1 MKKYIF
7 TESQIKKII
16 DNQIVENKDL
26 QEQSMGSAVTTNT
39 LPQME
44 YVFFQDPSLIEKI
57 KKQGVFKVIRFEN
70 TGKGI
75 KLNGTPIKEGQII
88 NVNTKISIPMSSS
101 IIVSG
106 MGIKGNPPARI
117 SFGIDRLQFEGSVQ

>member
-16 DNQIVENKDL
+16 DRQIVENKDL

-57 KKQGVFKVIRFEN
+57 KKQGLLDWEKVKELKNKFYS
-70 TGKGI
+70 GK
-75 KLNGTPIKEGQII
+75 KELDY
-88 NVNTKISIPMSSS
+88 KIWYLLMFQ
-101 IIVSG
+101 
-106 MGIKGNPPARI
+106 MWYERWMKK
-117 SFGIDRLQFEGSVQ
+117 

>member
-16 DNQIVENKDL
+16 DRQIVENKDL

>member
-7 TESQIKKII
+7 TENQIKKII
-16 DNQIVENKDL
+16 DNQITESKDL
-26 QEQSMGSAVTTNT
+26 QEQTMGSVITTNT

-44 YVFFQDPSLIEKI
+44 YVFFQNPSLIEKI

-75 KLNGTPIKEGQII
+75 KLNGTPIQVGQII
-88 NVNTKISIPMSSS
+88 NTQTKVSVPMSAS

-106 MGIKGNPPARI
+106 MGIKGDPPARI
-117 SFGIDRLQFEGSVQ
+117 SFGNDRLQFEGSVQ

>member
-16 DNQIVENKDL
+16 DNQITENKDL

-75 KLNGTPIKEGQII
+75 KLNDTPIKEGQII

>member
-16 DNQIVENKDL
+16 DSQITESQDL
-26 QEQSMGSAVTTNT
+26 QEQTMGSVVTTNT

-44 YVFFQDPSLIEKI
+44 YVFFQNPSLIEKI

-75 KLNGTPIKEGQII
+75 KLNGTPIQVGQII
-88 NVNTKISIPMSSS
+88 NTQTKVSVPMSAS

-106 MGIKGNPPARI
+106 MGIKGDPPARI
-117 SFGIDRLQFEGSVQ
+117 SFGSDRLQFEGSVQ

>member
-16 DNQIVENKDL
+16 DNQLVESKDL
-26 QEQSMGSAVTTNT
+26 QEQTMGSAVTTNT

-106 MGIKGNPPARI
+106 MGIKGDPPARI

>member
-16 DNQIVENKDL
+16 DSQITESKDL
-26 QEQSMGSAVTTNT
+26 QEQTMGSAVTTNT

>member
-16 DNQIVENKDL
+16 DRQIVENKDL

-106 MGIKGNPPARI
+106 MGIKGDPPARI